1 VSGRLSSAYGSSAA
15 ANATF
20 QYYLNPTLALEA
32 SGGSYLADPY
42 QGLPRAGFISGGV
55 RFFTARRA
63 LTTAAPKPA
72 QPLLQPLIAQRRGD
86 TLVVRF
92 RMPAARSVAI
102 AGTWNAWS
110 PAPCRAAGEDV
121 WEATLQLA
129 PGVYYFNLVVDGHD
143 WVVPGGVA
151 TVPDGMGGLMAVLNV
166 L

>member
-1 VSGRLSSAYGSSAA
+1 
-15 ANATF
+15 
-20 QYYLNPTLALEA
+20 LALEA

-42 QGLPRAGFISGGV
+42 QGLPRAGFFAAGI
-55 RFFTARRA
+55 RLFTSRRA
-63 LTTAAPKPA
+63 LKAAAPAPP
-72 QPLLQPLIAQRRGD
+72 QPVLQALIAQRRGD

-102 AGTWNAWS
+102 AGNWNAWT
-110 PAPCRAAGEDV
+110 PAPLRGVGEDI

-129 PGVYYFNLVVDGHD
+129 PGVYYFNLVVDANE